1 MLTTT
6 KLYDFFHIVNGE
18 HSDPHTVLGM
28 HEMEEDGRKAVVVRA
43 FLPDAAGITVI
54 DYANK
59 RKKYPMERLHAD
71 GFFEVTIA
79 DREEWFRYQLE
90 YTDADGNTW
99 RSYDPYSFSPT
110 LSEFDRHLFGA
121 GTHYEI
127 YEKMGGRLMTH
138 EGARGAAF
146 SVWAPNAKAV
156 SVIGDFNNWDARRS
170 PMRRLGES
178 GIWELFLPAAAEGD
192 KYKFHVTQCDG
203 RVVDKTDPYGVYAE
217 VRPNN
222 ASVLYPLKRYKWK
235 DRRWMT
241 ARRKYDFRTAP
252 MNIYEVH
259 LGSWKRAEGD
269 RFLTY
274 TELAEQLIPY
284 VKEMGYTHI
293 EMLPVEEH
301 PFDGSWGYQVT
312 GYYAPTSR
320 YGSPDEFKQFVDACH
335 QNGISVIL
343 DWVPAH
349 FPKDDFALARFDGT
363 ALYEHQ
369 DPRLGEHIQWGTYIF
384 NYGRKEVANF
394 LLANALYWMD
404 IFHID
409 GLRVDAV
416 ASLLRL
422 DFCKEEGQWL
432 PNVYGGSEN
441 LEAIEFLK
449 HMNSVIAERE
459 PGALMIAEDS
469 TAWPGVTKKV
479 DEGGLG
485 FSLKWNMGW
494 MNDFLSYIK
503 LDPIYRKYHQNK
515 LTFGMAYHYAE
526 NFVLVLSHDE
536 VVHTKSS
543 MIGKMPGDVWQSF
556 ANLRLSYGFMMGHP
570 GKKLLFM
577 GGEFAQYSEWSE
589 ARSLDWHLL
598 QYADHQEMQAYVKE
612 LNHLYTEEPA
622 FWAEDFD
629 PNGFQWIECDDA
641 ESSIVSFVRR
651 SEEKELVFLCNFT
664 PVVHRGFSLGVPQEG
679 VYHER
684 LNSDAARFG
693 GSDVINA
700 VPLQSKAE
708 PAGRCPF
715 RVELDVP
722 PLGMV
727 ILEREQP
734 KKQPRTKK
742 PKTRTAA
749 NGTKTDAKRKHPEKN
764 TEKTAKQADL
774 P

>member
-6 KLYDFFHIVNGE
+6 KLYDIFHIVNGE

-43 FLPDAAGITVI
+43 FLPHAAGITVI

-241 ARRKYDFRTAP
+241 ARRKYDFRAAP

-259 LGSWKRAEGD
+259 LGSWKRAEGN
-269 RFLTY
+269 RFLSY

-349 FPKDDFALARFDGT
+349 FPKDEAGLARFDGT
-363 ALYEHQ
+363 PCYEYA
-369 DPRLGEHIQWGTYIF
+369 DWRKGEHKDWGTLVF
-384 NYGRKEVANF
+384 DYGRHEVVSF
-394 LLANALYWMD
+394 LISSAVFWLEKY
-404 IFHID
+404 HID
-409 GLRVDAV
+409 GIRCDAV
-416 ASLLRL
+416 ASMLYL
-422 DFCKEEGQWL
+422 DYSRKDGEWV
-432 PNVYGGSEN
+432 PNKYGGKEN
-441 LEAIEFLK
+441 LEAVAFLQK
-449 HMNSVIAERE
+449 LNETVFALRFDQTLVMASGNESVKIYAVDKATGELLTLSDLFRPDSDCLSVLTEEVQRQMAEQMASDDQIHYWLHDE
-459 PGALMIAEDS
+459 DVGDLNFTALDPDTSFYIDGE
-469 TAWPGVTKKV
+469 GRLVLV
-479 DEGGLG
+479 FDEGTVAPMY
-485 FSLKWNMGW
+485 MGITEFTIPAQVVE
-494 MNDFLSYIK
+494 DIALPQYLS
-503 LDPIYRKYHQNK
+503 
-515 LTFGMAYHYAE
+515 
-526 NFVLVLSHDE
+526 
-536 VVHTKSS
+536 
-543 MIGKMPGDVWQSF
+543 
-556 ANLRLSYGFMMGHP
+556 
-570 GKKLLFM
+570 
-577 GGEFAQYSEWSE
+577 
-589 ARSLDWHLL
+589 
-598 QYADHQEMQAYVKE
+598 
-612 LNHLYTEEPA
+612 
-622 FWAEDFD
+622 
-629 PNGFQWIECDDA
+629 
-641 ESSIVSFVRR
+641 
-651 SEEKELVFLCNFT
+651 
-664 PVVHRGFSLGVPQEG
+664 
-679 VYHER
+679 
-684 LNSDAARFG
+684 
-693 GSDVINA
+693 
-700 VPLQSKAE
+700 
-708 PAGRCPF
+708 
-715 RVELDVP
+715 
-722 PLGMV
+722 
-727 ILEREQP
+727 
-734 KKQPRTKK
+734 
-742 PKTRTAA
+742 
-749 NGTKTDAKRKHPEKN
+749 
-764 TEKTAKQADL
+764 
-774 P
+774 

>member
-6 KLYDFFHIVNGE
+6 KLYDIFHIVNGE

-241 ARRKYDFRTAP
+241 ARRKYDFRAAP

-629 PNGFQWIECDDA
+629 PNGFQWIECDDV

-651 SEEKELVFLCNFT
+651 SKEKELVFLCNFT